1 MKNAKLRFFV
11 QGMTCRSCEKRIEQT
26 LGGLPG
32 VLAVKA
38 SFAAGRVDVGYDAG
52 TLTERRIR
60 EAVEETG
67 YETSEAAGTGGF
79 AGIGT
84 GIVIVAAYLLIE
96 AFGGFALLP
105 DIDSSFGYGMIFL
118 AGILTSFHCVAM
130 CGGIALGQ
138 CIPAAGAAAEASGFA
153 AKVRPGLLYNGGR
166 VLSYTV
172 IGAVVGALGS
182 VFGFSAGAKG
192 VITGAAGLF
201 MLVLGL
207 RMLGLFRRLRLP
219 SLPLPAFFR
228 AGFRKLSGR
237 GPFVVGLLS
246 GFIPCGP
253 LQTMQ
258 LYALGT
264 GSVPAGALSMFLF
277 GLGTTPLLF
286 GFGAAAASIP
296 RKHAVHL
303 VQAGA
308 VLVLF
313 LGAITVGRA
322 LTLAGY
328 AVPELASFSTGGSA
342 GSGSGTPA
350 PGSAPA
356 GGLARA
362 VVSGGVQRVVTE
374 IGSYRYI
381 PFMVQAGVPVEW
393 TIRVKAGVLNG
404 CNNPLVVPAY
414 GLTVR
419 LVPGDNLVRFTPGR
433 EGTVPY
439 SCWMGMIRSRIIVV
453 SDLAAGGPPEAAGP
467 GSVPGGPGSVLGR
480 DLPGSGTEG
489 AGGSCCSGSSSPEFA
504 EGRVPAE
511 TIGMPIVKNGIQEMT
526 ITVNEDGYHPAA
538 IVLQRGMNAK
548 FVFIAEALNTCN
560 SPVDFPEYGGR
571 LDLGKGELET
581 PPLEIS
587 VDFTFRCWMGM
598 LNGYVKVVDDI
609 SRVDVDALRREI
621 GEYRAQG
628 GGDGCCAPE
637 GVPETAS

>member
-1 MKNAKLRFFV
+1 
-11 QGMTCRSCEKRIEQT
+11 
-26 LGGLPG
+26 
-32 VLAVKA
+32 
-38 SFAAGRVDVGYDAG
+38 
-52 TLTERRIR
+52 
-60 EAVEETG
+60 
-67 YETSEAAGTGGF
+67 
-79 AGIGT
+79 
-84 GIVIVAAYLLIE
+84 
-96 AFGGFALLP
+96 
-105 DIDSSFGYGMIFL
+105 
-118 AGILTSFHCVAM
+118 
-130 CGGIALGQ
+130 
-138 CIPAAGAAAEASGFA
+138 
-153 AKVRPGLLYNGGR
+153 
-166 VLSYTV
+166 
-172 IGAVVGALGS
+172 
-182 VFGFSAGAKG
+182 
-192 VITGAAGLF
+192 
-201 MLVLGL
+201 
-207 RMLGLFRRLRLP
+207 
-219 SLPLPAFFR
+219 
-228 AGFRKLSGR
+228 
-237 GPFVVGLLS
+237 
-246 GFIPCGP
+246 
-253 LQTMQ
+253 
-258 LYALGT
+258 
-264 GSVPAGALSMFLF
+264 
-277 GLGTTPLLF
+277 
-286 GFGAAAASIP
+286 
-296 RKHAVHL
+296 
-303 VQAGA
+303 
-308 VLVLF
+308 
-313 LGAITVGRA
+313 
-322 LTLAGY
+322 
-328 AVPELASFSTGGSA
+328 
-342 GSGSGTPA
+342 
-350 PGSAPA
+350 
-356 GGLARA
+356 
-362 VVSGGVQRVVTE
+362 
-374 IGSYRYI
+374 
-381 PFMVQAGVPVEW
+381 MVQAGVPVEW

-511 TIGMPIVKNGIQEMT
+511 TIGMPVVKNGIQEMT

-548 FVFIAEALNTCN
+548 FVFKAEALNTCN